1 MLFASIMAE
10 MVKREVGEDADGVD
24 RDESSL
30 ADELENENDQTQEGT
45 SLDTLGAVAVSAM
58 SDDGAGDADPSAQH
72 GYDSYDFLPPL
83 QRLEKYALT
92 PQHYKRD
99 RNTVGR
105 LFLETLKSV
114 ADNPHDVA
122 SVLWIL
128 YNMSENQ
135 DPAIRTELMDHI
147 PHIAMLCHSEKE
159 KLLYVVDHLLPFVA
173 KQLTDHDAQV
183 RKAAQLTLLVLMDQS
198 LVGQTAVEEVVCPVV
213 NVLSGPDQHPG
224 NAVQLMSKMAP
235 FLGREATE
243 KLFLARFCDL
253 CHDRDMQV
261 RKMCASYFG
270 EFCAVV
276 GQPTTEEI
284 LLCRFVDL
292 CQDDMPGVRKACAEV
307 IMSVSCAC
315 TLRRRKAVLAPMFV
329 SLLWDSVRWVR
340 SSAFKTLGPFIS
352 TFAVP
357 SVADLVYN
365 ENGELVLVNR
375 EGCEFRLNP
384 NMDRGDADIEE
395 DSMVCDNR
403 KGKSMRRAP
412 PGQQN
417 TSQYSEDDYNNFQ
430 KDWDSREEKSKELKN
445 EVGGNEGSSSEQNNH
460 ELDSHESENVEE
472 GDGNES
478 IIEPAN
484 QETGISKDSG
494 TDEIVSSNDK
504 SKALKEEEGPLAKF
518 FRELNEYREL
528 EKRTRMNTMDVLSE
542 GSSDCVTLETDVDE
556 FWNSQGDDAS
566 ENSSDKDVSSSL
578 STPATTPEECDFNS
592 FQYWRVPIP
601 DVSIVDEL
609 AEKELCALSLNSSS
623 DTTKECDSK
632 VSNDE
637 PQDGGLSD
645 QIGNNVKDCQ
655 SNGDNEDCTAPPQRQ
670 DIVPQELVEL
680 FVSMTN
686 PPHAHM
692 TDVEIALHCAFSLP
706 AVALTLGREN
716 WGFLRRTYEALA
728 ADMQWKVRKTVACS
742 IHELAEILGEELT
755 AKDLVPIYTGL
766 IKDLDE
772 VRIGALKHLADFVK
786 LLPSVERKTF
796 LNQFE
801 MFLVTDNE
809 WNWRFREE
817 LAQQLLRI
825 IPLYTPEETCNHL
838 VPVAIA
844 LLRDKVA
851 AVRTSALVLVTGLIN
866 HVTSEGP
873 LLRKLLP
880 QLAQEFANSTRWE
893 RRQAFALLC
902 SHLVSGRVLGGDQF
916 AREVLPYLLDLSYDR
931 VPNVRLAVAKTL
943 ASDIMA
949 HQFFSS
955 AQSPHLEVLM
965 QVLKRLIND
974 KDRDVRYFADPRR
987 GSECQVQQQ
996 SAY

>member
-1 MLFASIMAE
+1 M
-10 MVKREVGEDADGVD
+10 
-24 RDESSL
+24 
-30 ADELENENDQTQEGT
+30 
-45 SLDTLGAVAVSAM
+45 
-58 SDDGAGDADPSAQH
+58 
-72 GYDSYDFLPPL
+72 
-83 QRLEKYALT
+83 
-92 PQHYKRD
+92 
-99 RNTVGR
+99 VGR

-114 ADNPHDVA
+114 SDNPHDVA
-122 SVLWIL
+122 NVLWIL
-128 YNMSENQ
+128 YSMSENK
-135 DPAIRTELMDHI
+135 DPAIRVELMDHI
-147 PHIAMLCHSEKE
+147 PHIAMLCHSERD
-159 KLLYVVDHLLPFVA
+159 KLLYVVDHLLPLVA
-173 KQLTDHDAQV
+173 KLLTDPDDQV
-183 RKAAQLTLLVLMDQS
+183 RKAAQVTLLVLMDQS
-198 LVGQTAVEEVVCPVV
+198 LVGQSAVEDVVCPVV
-213 NVLSGPDQHPG
+213 HALSKADQHPG
-224 NAVQLMSKMAP
+224 KAVQLMSKMAP

-243 KLFLARFCDL
+243 RLFLTRFCEL
-253 CHDRDMQV
+253 CRNSDISV
-261 RKMCASYFG
+261 RKMCAAYFG

-276 GQPTTEEI
+276 GQPTTEET
-284 LLCRFVDL
+284 LLCRFVKL
-292 CQDDMPGVRKACAEV
+292 CQDDVPGVRKACAEV

-315 TLRRRKAVLAPMFV
+315 TLQRRKTVLAPMFV
-329 SLLWDSVRWVR
+329 TLLWDPTRWVR

-375 EGCEFRLNP
+375 EGCEFRLNR
-384 NMDRGDADIEE
+384 NAD
-395 DSMVCDNR
+395 
-403 KGKSMRRAP
+403 KGEA
-412 PGQQN
+412 
-417 TSQYSEDDYNNFQ
+417 D
-430 KDWDSREEKSKELKN
+430 
-445 EVGGNEGSSSEQNNH
+445 
-460 ELDSHESENVEE
+460 VEE
-472 GDGNES
+472 GWEAVDES
-478 IIEPAN
+478 SRP
-484 QETGISKDSG
+484 KDSRSRSLSLSSRIYEKGQKYGMKKKQEQRSHLLSPITTTDQDFWDCLDSSKEDDKDVNDTEATTDPSSYETNSDLQNENNEDSSDVTTSSLMNPLPNGDVTVQKENDSQG
-494 TDEIVSSNDK
+494 TDDSSQSNHTSVLCKTSTLQDAGLF
-504 SKALKEEEGPLAKF
+504 SDLRNALDM
-518 FRELNEYREL
+518 EYSR
-528 EKRTRMNTMDVLSE
+528 SE
-542 GSSDCVTLETDVDE
+542 SSSDCVTLETDLDDYWHSQADE
-556 FWNSQGDDAS
+556 AS
-566 ENSSDKDVSSSL
+566 ENSIEKDLSSFS
-578 STPATTPEECDFNS
+578 STPATTPSEEWDYNS

-601 DVSIVDEL
+601 EVPNMEEL
-609 AEKELCALSLNSSS
+609 ADTDLSNLSMDCPS
-623 DTTKECDSK
+623 DTTLKECDIKSDGDLGNDLVQK
-632 VSNDE
+632 VTSDE
-637 PQDGGLSD
+637 S
-645 QIGNNVKDCQ
+645 Q
-655 SNGDNEDCTAPPQRQ
+655 SESATSRSAQHQ

-728 ADMQWKVRKTVACS
+728 ADMQWKVRRTVACS

-772 VRIGALKHLADFVK
+772 VRIGALKHLADFVR
-786 LLPSVERKTF
+786 LLPSVERKSF

-825 IPLYTPEETCNHL
+825 ISLYTPEESCNHL

-844 LLRDKVA
+844 LLKDKVA
-851 AVRTSALVLVTGLIN
+851 AVRSSALVLVSQLIN

-902 SHLVSGRVLGGDQF
+902 SHLVSGRILGGDQF

-931 VPNVRLAVAKTL
+931 VPNVRLAVAKTV

-955 AQSPHLEVLM
+955 AQSPHQEVLM

-974 KDRDVRYFADPRR
+974 KDRDVRFFADMRR
-987 GSECQVQQQ
+987 SSSFTHLRCRSNVSQLQQMP
-996 SAY
+996 SC

>member
-1 MLFASIMAE
+1 MA
-10 MVKREVGEDADGVD
+10 VD
-24 RDESSL
+24 RGETSHT
-30 ADELENENDQTQEGT
+30 AELENEDELDEDEDAWALQESSSGP
-45 SLDTLGAVAVSAM
+45 LGDVAVGAM
-58 SDDGAGDADPSAQH
+58 SDDGAGDTDATTAQ

-92 PQHYKRD
+92 LLYKRD
-99 RNTVGR
+99 RNMVGR

-122 SVLWIL
+122 TVMWIL
-128 YNMSENQ
+128 YNMSENE
-135 DPAIRTELMDHI
+135 DPSIRTELMDHI

-173 KQLTDHDAQV
+173 KQLTDNDAQV
-183 RKAAQLTLLVLMDQS
+183 RKAAQVTLLVLMDQS
-198 LVGQTAVEEVVCPVV
+198 LVGQSAVEEIVCPVV
-213 NVLSGPDQHPG
+213 NVLSETDQYPV

-235 FLGREATE
+235 FLGRVATE
-243 KLFLARFCDL
+243 QLFLARFCDL
-253 CHDRDMQV
+253 CRNSDMQV
-261 RKMCASYFG
+261 RKMCAAYFG

-276 GQPTTEEI
+276 GQPTTEEN

-292 CQDDMPGVRKACAEV
+292 CQDDVPGVRKACAEV

-315 TLRRRKAVLAPMFV
+315 TLQRRKTVLAPMFV
-329 SLLWDSVRWVR
+329 SLLWDPVRWVR

-384 NMDRGDADIEE
+384 NIDRGDTDMEDDLGCDTRKDKTLPRAHKSRPPTRIEDIKNFDRKGEQNLLQSENGNKTSEE
-395 DSMVCDNR
+395 KHLGLDNANENNLGKTGQVNEENNGIKPSVESTNQEIVNNNNNPEIDKENLVESIANSSKQVTTDSTLGPFVACINNFKIKNNSSDSME
-403 KGKSMRRAP
+403 AA
-412 PGQQN
+412 
-417 TSQYSEDDYNNFQ
+417 SE
-430 KDWDSREEKSKELKN
+430 S
-445 EVGGNEGSSSEQNNH
+445 
-460 ELDSHESENVEE
+460 
-472 GDGNES
+472 
-478 IIEPAN
+478 
-484 QETGISKDSG
+484 
-494 TDEIVSSNDK
+494 
-504 SKALKEEEGPLAKF
+504 
-518 FRELNEYREL
+518 
-528 EKRTRMNTMDVLSE
+528 
-542 GSSDCVTLETDVDE
+542 SSDCVTQETDLDD
-556 FWNSQGDDAS
+556 FCHSQGDNTI
-566 ENSSDKDVSSSL
+566 ENSLDQDMSSTS
-578 STPATTPEECDFNS
+578 STPVTTPEENDFNS
-592 FQYWRVPIP
+592 FYFWRVPIP
-601 DVSIVDEL
+601 DI
-609 AEKELCALSLNSSS
+609 
-623 DTTKECDSK
+623 
-632 VSNDE
+632 
-637 PQDGGLSD
+637 SD
-645 QIGNNVKDCQ
+645 QDEAVEDGVLDYLTGLVNA
-655 SNGDNEDCTAPPQRQ
+655 SNATVAYREDDNSDLFSSKTSEAGHRQ

-692 TDVEIALHCAFSLP
+692 TDIEIALHCAFSLP

-716 WGFLRRTYEALA
+716 WGFLRGTYERLA

-742 IHELAEILGEELT
+742 VHELAEILGEELT
-755 AKDLVPIYTGL
+755 AKDLVPIYTGF

-786 LLPSVERKTF
+786 LLPSCKRKSF
-796 LNQFE
+796 LSQFE

-825 IPLYTPEETCNHL
+825 IPLYTPEETCVHL

-851 AVRTSALVLVTGLIN
+851 AVRTTALLLVTCLIN

-880 QLAQEFANSTRWE
+880 LLAQEFANSTRWE

-902 SHLVSGRVLGGDQF
+902 SHLVAGRVLGGDQF
-916 AREVLPYLLDLSYDR
+916 AREVLPYLLDLSYDK
-931 VPNVRLAVAKTL
+931 VPNVRLAVARTL

-955 AQSPHLEVLM
+955 DQSPHQEVLM

-974 KDRDVRYFADPRR
+974 KDRDVRFFADPRR
-987 GSECQVQQQ
+987 GAPSQIQQQ
-996 SAY
+996 LSSGASHVQLPTC

>member
-1 MLFASIMAE
+1 MAE
-10 MVKREVGEDADGVD
+10 MVNRDVGEDSDGVD
-24 RDESSL
+24 RGETSHT
-30 ADELENENDQTQEGT
+30 AELENEDELDEDEDAWALQESSSGP
-45 SLDTLGAVAVSAM
+45 LGDVAVGAM
-58 SDDGAGDADPSAQH
+58 SDDGAGDTDATTAQ

-92 PQHYKRD
+92 LLYKRD
-99 RNTVGR
+99 RNMVGR

-122 SVLWIL
+122 TVMWIL
-128 YNMSENQ
+128 YNMSENE
-135 DPAIRTELMDHI
+135 DPSIRTELMDHI

-173 KQLTDHDAQV
+173 KQLTDNDAQV
-183 RKAAQLTLLVLMDQS
+183 RKAAQVTLLVLMDQS
-198 LVGQTAVEEVVCPVV
+198 LVGQSAVEEIVCPVV
-213 NVLSGPDQHPG
+213 NVLSETDQYPV

-235 FLGREATE
+235 FLGRVATE
-243 KLFLARFCDL
+243 QLFLARFCDL
-253 CHDRDMQV
+253 CRNSDMQV
-261 RKMCASYFG
+261 RKMCAAYFG

-276 GQPTTEEI
+276 GQPTTEEN

-292 CQDDMPGVRKACAEV
+292 CQDDVPGVRKACAEV

-315 TLRRRKAVLAPMFV
+315 TLQRRKTVLAPMFV
-329 SLLWDSVRWVR
+329 SLLWDPVRWVR

-384 NMDRGDADIEE
+384 NIDRGDTDMEDDLGCDTRKDKTLPRAHKSRPPTRIEDIKNF
-395 DSMVCDNR
+395 DR
-403 KGKSMRRAP
+403 KG
-412 PGQQN
+412 
-417 TSQYSEDDYNNFQ
+417 
-430 KDWDSREEKSKELKN
+430 
-445 EVGGNEGSSSEQNNH
+445 EQN
-460 ELDSHESENVEE
+460 LLQRD
-472 GDGNES
+472 
-478 IIEPAN
+478 
-484 QETGISKDSG
+484 
-494 TDEIVSSNDK
+494 
-504 SKALKEEEGPLAKF
+504 
-518 FRELNEYREL
+518 
-528 EKRTRMNTMDVLSE
+528 NTI
-542 GSSDCVTLETDVDE
+542 
-556 FWNSQGDDAS
+556 
-566 ENSSDKDVSSSL
+566 ENSLDQDMSSTS
-578 STPATTPEECDFNS
+578 STPVTTPEENDFNS
-592 FQYWRVPIP
+592 FYFWRVPIP
-601 DVSIVDEL
+601 DI
-609 AEKELCALSLNSSS
+609 
-623 DTTKECDSK
+623 
-632 VSNDE
+632 
-637 PQDGGLSD
+637 SD
-645 QIGNNVKDCQ
+645 QDEAVEDGVLDYLTGLVNA
-655 SNGDNEDCTAPPQRQ
+655 SNATVAYREDDNSDLFSSKTSEAGHRQ

-692 TDVEIALHCAFSLP
+692 TDIEIALHCAFSLP

-716 WGFLRRTYEALA
+716 WGFLRGTYERLA

-742 IHELAEILGEELT
+742 VHELAEILGEELT
-755 AKDLVPIYTGL
+755 AKDLVPIYTGF

-786 LLPSVERKTF
+786 LLPSCKRKSF
-796 LNQFE
+796 LSQFE

-825 IPLYTPEETCNHL
+825 IPLYTPEETCVHL

-851 AVRTSALVLVTGLIN
+851 AVRTTALLLVTCLIN

-880 QLAQEFANSTRWE
+880 LLAQEFANSTRWE

-902 SHLVSGRVLGGDQF
+902 SHLVAGRVLGGDQF
-916 AREVLPYLLDLSYDR
+916 AREVLPYLLDLSYDK
-931 VPNVRLAVAKTL
+931 VPNVRLAVARTL

-955 AQSPHLEVLM
+955 DQSPHQEVLM

-974 KDRDVRYFADPRR
+974 KDRDVRFFADPRR
-987 GSECQVQQQ
+987 GAPSQIQQQ
-996 SAY
+996 LSSGASHVQLPTC

>member
-1 MLFASIMAE
+1 MN
-10 MVKREVGEDADGVD
+10 RDVGEESDGVD
-24 RDESSL
+24 RGEASHT
-30 ADELENENDQTQEGT
+30 AELENEDELDEDEDAWSVQE
-45 SLDTLGAVAVSAM
+45 SSSDTLGAVAVGAM
-58 SDDGAGDADPSAQH
+58 SDDGAGDTDAASAQ

-92 PQHYKRD
+92 LLYKRD
-99 RNTVGR
+99 RNMVGR

-122 SVLWIL
+122 TVMWIL
-128 YNMSENQ
+128 YNMSENE
-135 DPAIRTELMDHI
+135 DPSIRTELMDHI

-173 KQLTDHDAQV
+173 KQLTDGDAQV
-183 RKAAQLTLLVLMDQS
+183 RKAAQVTLLVLMDQS
-198 LVGQTAVEEVVCPVV
+198 LVGQSAVEEVVCPVV
-213 NVLSGPDQHPG
+213 NVLSESDQYPV

-235 FLGREATE
+235 FLGRVATE

-253 CHDRDMQV
+253 CRNSDMQV
-261 RKMCASYFG
+261 RKMCAAYFG

-276 GQPTTEEI
+276 GQPTTEEN

-292 CQDDMPGVRKACAEV
+292 CQDDVPGVRKACAEV

-315 TLRRRKAVLAPMFV
+315 TLQRRKTVLAPMFV
-329 SLLWDSVRWVR
+329 SLLWDPVRWVR

-384 NMDRGDADIEE
+384 NIDRGDTDMEDDLGCDSRKDKPLPRAYKSQRPPTRIEDIKNL
-395 DSMVCDNR
+395 DR
-403 KGKSMRRAP
+403 KGEQYQLQSENGNK
-412 PGQQN
+412 
-417 TSQYSEDDYNNFQ
+417 TS
-430 KDWDSREEKSKELKN
+430 EEKQLGKTGQVNEENNGNQTSVDSTNQEIVNNNNIPVTEKENVVDSNANSSKQVTTNSTLGPFVACINNLKN
-445 EVGGNEGSSSEQNNH
+445 SSSESM
-460 ELDSHESENVEE
+460 EAASE
-472 GDGNES
+472 
-478 IIEPAN
+478 
-484 QETGISKDSG
+484 T
-494 TDEIVSSNDK
+494 
-504 SKALKEEEGPLAKF
+504 
-518 FRELNEYREL
+518 
-528 EKRTRMNTMDVLSE
+528 
-542 GSSDCVTLETDVDE
+542 SSDCITQETDLDD
-556 FWNSQGDDAS
+556 FCHSQGDNTS
-566 ENSSDKDVSSSL
+566 ENSSDQDMSSAS
-578 STPATTPEECDFNS
+578 STPATTPEENDFNS
-592 FQYWRVPIP
+592 FYYWRVPIP
-601 DVSIVDEL
+601 DISDDQDE
-609 AEKELCALSLNSSS
+609 
-623 DTTKECDSK
+623 
-632 VSNDE
+632 V
-637 PQDGGLSD
+637 
-645 QIGNNVKDCQ
+645 VKDGVIDYLTGFFN
-655 SNGDNEDCTAPPQRQ
+655 STGPEILHENDNSDLFCSKTTDTGHRQ

-692 TDVEIALHCAFSLP
+692 TDIEIALHCAFSLP

-716 WGFLRRTYEALA
+716 WGFLRGTYERLA

-742 IHELAEILGEELT
+742 VHELAEILGEELT
-755 AKDLVPIYTGL
+755 AKDLVPIYTGF

-786 LLPSVERKTF
+786 LLPNSKRKSF
-796 LNQFE
+796 LSQFE

-825 IPLYTPEETCNHL
+825 IPLYTPEEICVHL

-851 AVRTSALVLVTGLIN
+851 AVRTTALMLVTCLIN

-880 QLAQEFANSTRWE
+880 LLAQEFANSTRWE

-902 SHLVSGRVLGGDQF
+902 SHLVAGRVLGGDQF
-916 AREVLPYLLDLSYDR
+916 AREVLPYLLDLSYDK
-931 VPNVRLAVAKTL
+931 VPNVRLAVARTL

-955 AQSPHLEVLM
+955 DQSPHQEVLM

-974 KDRDVRYFADPRR
+974 KDRDVRFFADPRL
-987 GSECQVQQQ
+987 GTASQIQQQ
-996 SAY
+996 IPGGTSHVQLPTC